1 MEIFISLITSF
12 ENEKIKLLISFA
24 LLVNEKEI
32 QTRDS
37 KIISYFFSYVYV
49 VESILVY
56 KSVGYRRNS
65 ME

>member
-32 QTRDS
+32 ETRDS